1 MKKLSIF
8 LLFIFFF
15 SGDLFA
21 AFKFNE
27 KAVLLKKEKFM
38 NKIEISDY
46 FEEAY
51 AYGVIPRV
59 ITAGVFGLTGTG
71 GKGMVFVGDKID
83 GCIRVRGAALGLAA
97 GGQSYSEIIFFQD
110 KETYER
116 LKKGKLEWSGT
127 AEFGGQV
134 GDKGVRPQAEFRDG
148 MYVDTIVNKGLMFEV
163 TLGTQRLKYKE
174 RNKDGSCF

>member
-1 MKKLSIF
+1 
-8 LLFIFFF
+8 
-15 SGDLFA
+15 
-21 AFKFNE
+21 
-27 KAVLLKKEKFM
+27 M
-38 NKIEISDY
+38 NKKYSRNSKNNKNKKKN
-46 FEEAY
+46 
-51 AYGVIPRV
+51 P
-59 ITAGVFGLTGTG
+59 LTKKKVRLFKPFKKKALKQHCVLPGFMLPLPEG
-71 GKGMVFVGDKID
+71 ID
-83 GCIRVRGAALGLAA
+83 
-97 GGQSYSEIIFFQD
+97 FQD

-134 GDKGVRPQAEFRDG
+134 RDKGVRPQAEFRDG